1 MNLLNQASHSKF
13 VTRKFNIV
21 NDQSNTNYY
30 VENEIINNTEIL
42 KSNLCGCSDAYIVV
56 RSDIAIKG
64 NYKLI

>member
-42 KSNLCGCSDAYIVV
+42 KSNLCDCRNAYIVV

-64 NYKLI
+64 NI

>member
-42 KSNLCGCSDAYIVV
+42 KSNLCGCSALQ
-56 RSDIAIKG
+56 
-64 NYKLI
+64 KLVQQQ